1 VEVTLPA
8 APKAVCKV
16 EVEAVDLNFADIL
29 QCQGSYQ
36 VKLDAPFTPGMNAVG
51 KVIEVGKN
59 SGYALGDRFT
69 CPWAGCAFY
78 QLDKLNFHF
87 VQVPTV
93 SPSTRTRVDAWCN
106 LQRMKKTRPILRG
119 WRNIILNGSVIGKP
133 NLRAFQPFGA
143 RRRAERVQISRKALG
158 LDFVDI

>member
-1 VEVTLPA
+1 MGDPWTHLSIVEVTLPA

-59 SGYALGDRFT
+59 SGCALGDRFT
-69 CPWAGCAFY
+69 RPWAGCAFY

-87 VQVPTV
+87 VQVPWRETEIRLKV
-93 SPSTRTRVDAWCN
+93 TCGQCIIR
-106 LQRMKKTRPILRG
+106 LQTEQVTT
-119 WRNIILNGSVIGKP
+119 S
-133 NLRAFQPFGA
+133 Q
-143 RRRAERVQISRKALG
+143 
-158 LDFVDI
+158 